1 MDKLINEIEKK
12 IYTDHDFEFEQN
24 LLDWIFEHY
33 SISERVRI
41 WSNSTEEREK
51 IWKKIKKQK

>member
-41 WSNSTEEREK
+41 FGNSTEERKK
-51 IWKKIKKQK
+51 IWKTIKKQK